1 MRRAL
6 RNSLLE
12 QLRLNEFDTL
22 SEINL
27 NFKFMHTA
35 AFNTLLIQ
43 THRTGVIR
51 RAEKFLPK
59 VFWPMQPLQV
69 QAALDKRVA
78 EECKKREIKKI
89 KNSRYCLLTQ
99 WTPYYGERDATRKLF
114 AVDRQ
119 QRSATSLHLA

>member
-1 MRRAL
+1 
-6 RNSLLE
+6 
-12 QLRLNEFDTL
+12 
-22 SEINL
+22 
-27 NFKFMHTA
+27 MHTA
-35 AFNTLLIQ
+35 AFDTLVVFTALIQ

-59 VFWPMQPLQV
+59 VFWPMPAALQV

-78 EECKKREIKKI
+78 EECKRREIKKI
-89 KNSRYCLLTQ
+89 KNSRYRLLTQ

-119 QRSATSLHLA
+119 QGSATSLHLA